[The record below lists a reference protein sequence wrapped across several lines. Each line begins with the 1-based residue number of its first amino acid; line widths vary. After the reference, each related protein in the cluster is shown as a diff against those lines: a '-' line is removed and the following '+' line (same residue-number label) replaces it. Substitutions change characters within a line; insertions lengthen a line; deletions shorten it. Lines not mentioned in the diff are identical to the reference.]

1 MQMESGAEHYG
12 IIQEFMPGHYAIV
25 GENEFFGEQVMGME
39 GRITTNIREE
49 DHGGF
54 VCYWLKPG
62 EYGVML
68 STILVFYLFSA
79 KRTLG
84 LLNGI
89 RNSRGVMAFV
99 FTVALA
105 LLFTPHMYSLGVA
118 LGYILL
124 AAGFYPSSLLEGQ
137 KPSHKEFA
145 TYQDFQDDIIQNYYL

>member
-1 MQMESGAEHYG
+1 MIFS
-12 IIQEFMPGHYAIV
+12 IIHLVLVSVILIAPWFLYKNRSRRMILFYQRMSYSTHCRLFH
-25 GENEFFGEQVMGME
+25 
-39 GRITTNIREE
+39 
-49 DHGGF
+49 F
-54 VCYWLKPG
+54 VCYWMKPG